1 MESKKTQIIEAL
13 FNDKTRW
20 QNHEVGGQ
28 LVRPEVTFGDIVRV
42 INKTNDDQRD
52 SNPNAQLLSSANPAN
67 FWKDFVRKTESAQRN
82 WPRSV
87 SSLGYTGKALKG
99 NRQSFEFVK
108 FQGGDAF
115 PTTTATYPKNP
126 ATAKLQA
133 VQTLSVAPLFKA
145 LARKDENWLQSL
157 AVSLHI
163 PHMHLA
169 LHPDASVPLIEV
181 GHMQSNMKLRKAEI
195 DGLYLGTLH
204 RGGVVLLT
212 MEAKGDSDDILESQL
227 LDQVDAIRSHDKI
240 KEFLIEVGADQ
251 STTNI
256 IPMAMKLVSASS
268 IEQVLGR
275 QEFGI
280 TGKKLLYLVDYAAV
294 PYLRTGPFDLVPRG
308 ETLFDLRPP
317 IKGINT

>member
-1 MESKKTQIIEAL
+1 MKSQKTQIIEAL
-13 FNDKTRW
+13 FNDETRW
-20 QNHEVGGQ
+20 KNRKVGGQ
-28 LVRPEVTFGDIVRV
+28 LVRSEVTFDDIVKV
-42 INKTNDDQRD
+42 INKTYEERGD
-52 SNPNAQLLSSANPAN
+52 SNPNAKRLSSANPAN
-67 FWKDFVRKTESAQRN
+67 FWKDFVRKAKSARRN
-82 WPRSV
+82 WPSSI
-87 SSLGYTGKALKG
+87 SSLGYTGEALKG

-108 FQGGDAF
+108 FEGGDAF

-126 ATAKLQA
+126 ATTKLQA

-227 LDQVDAIRSHDKI
+227 LDQVHAIRSHEKI

-251 STTNI
+251 SKTNI
-256 IPMAMKLVSASS
+256 IPMAMKLVNASS
-268 IEQVLGR
+268 MEQVLGR
-275 QEFGI
+275 QEFGV

-294 PYLRTGPFDLVPRG
+294 PYLGMEPFPLVPRG

-317 IKGINT
+317 IKGINA